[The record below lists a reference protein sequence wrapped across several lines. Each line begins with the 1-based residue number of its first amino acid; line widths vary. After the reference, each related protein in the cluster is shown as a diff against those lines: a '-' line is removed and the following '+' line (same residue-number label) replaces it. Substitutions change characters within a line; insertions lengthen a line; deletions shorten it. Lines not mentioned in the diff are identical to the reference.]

1 MKDCVQKFVF
11 ESDDK
16 IVISSNVIRSCLNMT
31 LPLLYRLCIDV
42 FFKPIR
48 VLAEIKQR
56 GIPMNFRLSI
66 KQVFFLRIDYLQ
78 FHFRFIGVPISH
90 CKIIVQRNADK
101 PSEKKCHDSKVFE
114 SSLTKIY

>member
-56 GIPMNFRLSI
+56 GIPMNFGLSI
-66 KQVFFLRIDYLQ
+66 KQVFFLYESII
-78 FHFRFIGVPISH
+78 FNFILDLLVCQYHIAKSL
-90 CKIIVQRNADK
+90 CNVMQINLL
-101 PSEKKCHDSKVFE
+101 KKNVMIPKF
-114 SSLTKIY
+114 LKAR